1 MVRALAS
8 HQCGLC
14 SYPGFD
20 AICGLSV
27 LLVLSLAPRGFS
39 PGTPVFPSPYKP
51 ILPNSIS
58 IWNAQTH
65 FNEFSRTP
73 KRSIGKQITI
83 TFFFYDLLSPSWCNL
98 IQMLRVQSEVKNKFF
113 DYSLFHFPFSN
124 LQVRRICTYSL
135 SFLP

>member
-1 MVRALAS
+1 MWPLFVSWHRCHMWVECVVGS
-8 HQCGLC
+8 FPC
-14 SYPGFD
+14 SERFFSGHSSFP
-20 AICGLSV
+20 
-27 LLVLSLAPRGFS
+27 LSL
-39 PGTPVFPSPYKP
+39 KP